1 MQTQRQRGA
10 LSQMQ
15 GRFETEAREAF
26 DDGWTQE
33 DEPLAPLQT
42 TVSVERARSIIAR
55 NDSPDIPFDQSINPY
70 RGCEH
75 GCVYCLAGDTKI
87 LMADGTTR
95 PLADVRE
102 GDEIYGTVRRGWF
115 RRYAKTRVLAHW
127 SVVKPA
133 YRVTLEDG
141 TTLVAGGDHRFLTER
156 GWKFVAD
163 AAGQRPHLTI
173 NDKLMGIGAL
183 ADAVKK
189 GANYQLGYL
198 TGIIRGDALL
208 RSYSYERPGRM
219 NGDQHRFRLALCDE
233 EALARAERYLAGW
246 EIATQQFLFQE
257 ATAGRRAMHAIRA
270 SARADVANVREI
282 VDWPATPGREW
293 LAGFLA
299 GIFDAEGSYSCGVL
313 RISNTDAT
321 IIGWI
326 ARGLEAFDFRFVVEH
341 TKPDH
346 ARPVDDVRLLGGIR
360 EHFRFFHTVD
370 PAITRKR
377 SIEGVS
383 VKGNAPLRVA
393 CVEPIGKAMRLFD
406 ITTGT
411 ADFIANGV
419 VSHNCYARPSH
430 SYLELSPGLDFE
442 TRLFA
447 KTNAAEL
454 LREELA
460 KPSYKV
466 SPMAFGTNT
475 DCYQPAERKFR
486 ITRQLIELLAE
497 CEHPLTIV
505 TKSALVERDLDLLA
519 PMAEKNLVK
528 VYLSITTLDH
538 VLARRMEPRAASPRR
553 RLDVLRALCAAGVPC
568 GVMVAP
574 LIPALNDK
582 TMEAVL
588 EEAAKAGAREA
599 AYIILRLPN
608 EVKDVF
614 KEWLAVHYP
623 QRAGHVVSV
632 IRQMRGGRDNDPRFG
647 ERMRGMGNFAELMS
661 KRFAVA
667 CKRLGL
673 NGHGGG
679 RRMPELDCTRFVP
692 PSPPGQLKLF

>member
-26 DDGWTQE
+26 DDGWRRD

-42 TVSVERARSIIAR
+42 TVTIERARSIIAR

-75 GCVYCLAGDTKI
+75 GCTY
-87 LMADGTTR
+87 
-95 PLADVRE
+95 
-102 GDEIYGTVRRGWF
+102 
-115 RRYAKTRVLAHW
+115 
-127 SVVKPA
+127 
-133 YRVTLEDG
+133 
-141 TTLVAGGDHRFLTER
+141 
-156 GWKFVAD
+156 
-163 AAGQRPHLTI
+163 
-173 NDKLMGIGAL
+173 
-183 ADAVKK
+183 
-189 GANYQLGYL
+189 
-198 TGIIRGDALL
+198 
-208 RSYSYERPGRM
+208 
-219 NGDQHRFRLALCDE
+219 
-233 EALARAERYLAGW
+233 
-246 EIATQQFLFQE
+246 
-257 ATAGRRAMHAIRA
+257 
-270 SARADVANVREI
+270 
-282 VDWPATPGREW
+282 
-293 LAGFLA
+293 
-299 GIFDAEGSYSCGVL
+299 
-313 RISNTDAT
+313 
-321 IIGWI
+321 
-326 ARGLEAFDFRFVVEH
+326 
-341 TKPDH
+341 
-346 ARPVDDVRLLGGIR
+346 
-360 EHFRFFHTVD
+360 
-370 PAITRKR
+370 
-377 SIEGVS
+377 
-383 VKGNAPLRVA
+383 
-393 CVEPIGKAMRLFD
+393 
-406 ITTGT
+406 
-411 ADFIANGV
+411 
-419 VSHNCYARPSH
+419 CYARPSH
-430 SYLELSPGLDFE
+430 AYLELSPGLDFE
-442 TRLFA
+442 TKLFA

-460 KPSYKV
+460 KPGYKV

-519 PMAEKNLVK
+519 PMARKNLVK

-553 RLDVLRALCAAGVPC
+553 RLDVLRALSAAGVPC

-582 TMEAVL
+582 TMEDVL
-588 EEAAKAGAREA
+588 EEAGRAGAREA

-614 KEWLAVHYP
+614 KEWLAAHYP
-623 QRAGHVVSV
+623 ERAEHVVSV
-632 IRQMRGGRDNDPRFG
+632 IRQMRGGKDNDPRFG

-661 KRFAVA
+661 KRFAIA
-667 CKRLGL
+667 CRRLGL

-679 RRMPELDCTRFVP
+679 RRMPELDCGRFVP